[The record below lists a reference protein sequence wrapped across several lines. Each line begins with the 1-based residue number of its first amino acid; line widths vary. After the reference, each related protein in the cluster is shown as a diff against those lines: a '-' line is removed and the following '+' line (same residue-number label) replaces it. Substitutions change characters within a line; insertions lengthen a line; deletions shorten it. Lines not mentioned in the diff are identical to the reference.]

1 MVSVRLREAEQ
12 ILNVCLYYVTHKGE
26 YIIAT
31 DSGGNQ
37 RYLVGTLDDG
47 STFVQ
52 KVAKDN
58 LSYCYD
64 LEEQL

>member
-1 MVSVRLREAEQ
+1 MVSIRLREAEQ
-12 ILNVCLYYVTHKGE
+12 ILNVCLYYVTHSDE

-37 RYLVGTLDDG
+37 RYLVGSLDDG

-52 KVAKDN
+52 KVAKDK

-64 LEEQL
+64 VEEKL